1 VKKSLGKALGP
12 ALLAIGTGLILFV
25 AYVTYCEYLAA
36 RGIALS
42 GNLQSSLTQM
52 LSLFSVVAVKAI
64 FLAFIVWGGG
74 MLLSNGVKLLRE
86 EGKEAKEGEKK

>member
-1 VKKSLGKALGP
+1 MGKALGP